1 MDWLGMDLAKRPSQ
15 GQGAELIGM
24 YLLVALTVAT
34 GYYQQ
39 RQMTARTPAS
49 AQNQQM
55 QMMGKIFP
63 LFFGFIALQVPTGVD
78 LYFVVSNLWQIGQ
91 QAIIFRQQDA
101 ADAAAKAGGK
111 GGGGGVGTK
120 DAKVIEAKSTSTET
134 KPAAPAAPAK
144 AKSGNPQGS
153 SKGASNPSNR
163 SRRRRRRRKGR

>member
-1 MDWLGMDLAKRPSQ
+1 
-15 GQGAELIGM
+15 
-24 YLLVALTVAT
+24 LVALTVVT

-55 QMMGKIFP
+55 QMMGRIFP
-63 LFFGFIALQVPTGVD
+63 LFFGFIALQVPAGVV

-101 ADAAAKAGGK
+101 ADAKAKAGGGK
-111 GGGGGVGTK
+111 GANGGTK
-120 DAKVIEAKSTSTET
+120 VAAKPVPSESSN
-134 KPAAPAAPAK
+134 PAPATPAK
-144 AKSGNPQGS
+144 AASGNPQQSGGTQS
-153 SKGASNPSNR
+153 SAKGGSNPSNR